1 MAAHN
6 GPFGEIK
13 NDLSDMHQFR
23 FSGSSEPSISLRPR
37 GLAVLFALAGVINAV
52 QPAEARYQSPYQSY
66 YQSWYQSPT
75 PAHPYPVHRARRH
88 ESAPERRGPA
98 EQKAVEGKKPA
109 GLLYAVVSL
118 ADQHV
123 SFYDANGLWERSI
136 VSTGVAGHPTAP
148 GIFTILE
155 KERWHRSN
163 IYSGAPMPFMQRL
176 AWTGVAMHEGVVT
189 GHPASH
195 GCIRL
200 PGAFAKRLFGVTNVG
215 QRVVVSQQ
223 DITPSDIVN
232 AHLPVPQLL
241 TPPPGA
247 EGKSAASKVS
257 KPVETVALDN
267 PAQPKADADA
277 KLLNPGE
284 FVRALKAAAA
294 ANATA
299 AVQAKK
305 AAIALVASKSEEA
318 RQAAR
323 ELYSAEETLRKAKA
337 ELEDA
342 DRTVT
347 RAQGDE
353 AVKKATE
360 RKSAVEARLAEAESK
375 VREAGDAKAAK
386 DKDVES
392 AQSAV
397 REAEAQGE
405 AASASAKDATVR
417 AEPISIFI
425 SRKTNHLYV
434 RQATQHLFDMPITI
448 RNPERPL
455 GTHLFIATRA
465 GNDSASLHWVGLT
478 PPAAVEVKHHR
489 HSSRRGRAIEPED
502 ETPSLKPFPET
513 ASAALDRIELPPE
526 AQQRIGERL
535 WVGATLII
543 SDVGMS
549 GEGRYPMDFII
560 LNHTTV
566 RED

>member
-1 MAAHN
+1 MAADN
-6 GPFGEIK
+6 GLSGEITD
-13 NDLSDMHQFR
+13 DLSHMHQFE
-23 FSGSSEPSISLRPR
+23 FSGRSVPIFSLRPR
-37 GLAVLFALAGVINAV
+37 GLALLFALAGVMNAV
-52 QPAEARYQSPYQSY
+52 QPAEARSQSPYQSY
-66 YQSWYQSPT
+66 YQSWFGSPY
-75 PAHPYPVHRARRH
+75 PARPNPVHRPRRH
-88 ESAPERRGPA
+88 ESAPERRAPA
-98 EQKAVEGKKPA
+98 EQKAVEGKKPV
-109 GLLYAVVSL
+109 GPLYAVVSL

-123 SFYDANGLWERSI
+123 SFYDANGLWERSV
-136 VSTGVAGHPTAP
+136 VSTGVAGHPTPP

-163 IYSGAPMPFMQRL
+163 IYSGAPMPYMQRL

-200 PGAFAKRLFGVTNVG
+200 PGAFAKWLFGVTSVG
-215 QRVVVSQQ
+215 QRVVISQQ
-223 DITPSDIVN
+223 DITPSDIVDP
-232 AHLPVPQLL
+232 HLPVPQLL
-241 TPPPGA
+241 APPPGT
-247 EGKSAASKVS
+247 EDKVRSSRVS

-267 PAQPKADADA
+267 PAEAKVDART

-284 FVRALKAAAA
+284 FVQALKAAAA

-305 AAIALVASKSEEA
+305 AALALVASKLEAA

-323 ELYSAEETLRKAKA
+323 ELYSAEDNLRRAKA

-342 DRTVT
+342 DRAVA

-353 AVKKATE
+353 AAKKATD
-360 RKSAVEARLAEAESK
+360 RKSGAEARVAEAESK
-375 VREAGDAKAAK
+375 AREASDAKAAK
-386 DKDVES
+386 DQDVVS
-392 AQSAV
+392 AQEAV
-397 REAEAQGE
+397 RNAEAQAE
-405 AASASAKDATVR
+405 AATDSAKDATVR

-425 SRKTNHLYV
+425 SRKTRHLYV

-448 RNPERPL
+448 HDPERPL
-455 GTHLFIATRA
+455 GTHLLIATRA
-465 GNDSASLHWVGLT
+465 GDNGASLHWVDLT
-478 PPAAVEVKHHR
+478 PPAAVEVKHRR
-489 HSSRRGRAIEPED
+489 HSSRRGRMIEPED
-502 ETPSLKPFPET
+502 ETPSMKPFPET
-513 ASAALDRIELPPE
+513 AAAALDRIELPPE
-526 AQQRIGERL
+526 ALHRIGERL

-549 GEGRYPMDFII
+549 GEGRYPMDFMI